1 MLLLLLKQQLQQK
14 FSKKSKINN
23 MKDDWKKQVSHLFL
37 NIHKSLSSFPYPFKQ
52 MILIDPWQTQ

>member
-14 FSKKSKINN
+14 FSKKKKINI
-23 MKDDWKKQVSHLFL
+23 MKDNWKKQNPYPFL

>member
-1 MLLLLLKQQLQQK
+1 
-14 FSKKSKINN
+14 
-23 MKDDWKKQVSHLFL
+23 MKDDWKKQVSHLIL